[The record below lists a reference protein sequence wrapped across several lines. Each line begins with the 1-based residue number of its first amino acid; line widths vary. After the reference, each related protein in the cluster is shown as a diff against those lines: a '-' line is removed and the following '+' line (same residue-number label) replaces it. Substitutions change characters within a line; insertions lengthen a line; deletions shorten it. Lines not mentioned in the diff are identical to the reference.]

1 MGKSKEDKEM
11 SEEYED
17 ELVTS
22 HSDEN
27 PELSSTE
34 RRGPI
39 AAHSLEGSAVSE
51 LYKQDDMERR
61 LRYLPKAGET
71 VTYEEIYIPSEE

>member
-1 MGKSKEDKEM
+1 M

-27 PELSSTE
+27 PELQGGRT
-34 RRGPI
+34 GPI

-51 LYKQDDMERR
+51 LYKKNKENDPFHYKPR
-61 LRYLPKAGET
+61 AGET
-71 VTYEEIYIPSEE
+71 VIEEEVYIPDDAT

>member
-1 MGKSKEDKEM
+1 M

-27 PELSSTE
+27 PELQGGRS
-34 RRGPI
+34 GPI
-39 AAHSLEGSAVSE
+39 AAHSTEGSAVSE
-51 LYKQDDMERR
+51 LYKKDRDPFHYQ
-61 LRYLPKAGET
+61 PKAGET
-71 VTYEEIYIPSEE
+71 VIEEEVYIPPEE

>member
-1 MGKSKEDKEM
+1 M

-27 PELSSTE
+27 PELQGGRS
-34 RRGPI
+34 GPI

-51 LYKQDDMERR
+51 LYKKDNEQYFHYRPR
-61 LRYLPKAGET
+61 PGQT
-71 VTYEEIYIPSEE
+71 VVEEDVYIPQED

>member
-1 MGKSKEDKEM
+1 M
-11 SEEYED
+11 SEDDYED

-51 LYKQDDMERR
+51 LYKKERDPFH
-61 LRYLPKAGET
+61 YQPKAGET
-71 VTYEEIYIPSEE
+71 VIEEEVWIPEE

>member
-1 MGKSKEDKEM
+1 M

-34 RRGPI
+34 RRGPL
-39 AAHSLEGSAVSE
+39 AAYSTEGSAVSE
-51 LYKQDDMERR
+51 LYKQDRGR
-61 LRYLPKAGET
+61 GKKLLGVRP
-71 VTYEEIYIPSEE
+71 EEIDNILEYEDSEGNYWEKQ

>member
-1 MGKSKEDKEM
+1 M

-27 PELSSTE
+27 PELGG
-34 RRGPI
+34 RGRGGPI
-39 AAHSLEGSAVSE
+39 AAHSTEGSAVSE
-51 LYKQDDMERR
+51 LYKKDSEQYFHYKPR
-61 LRYLPKAGET
+61 AGQT
-71 VTYEEIYIPSEE
+71 VIEEDTYIPDED

>member
-1 MGKSKEDKEM
+1 M

-17 ELVTS
+17 ELITS

-27 PELSSTE
+27 PELTGTE

-39 AAHSLEGSAVSE
+39 AAHSTEGSAVSE
-51 LYKQDDMERR
+51 LYKQDRERTDPFH
-61 LRYLPKAGET
+61 YQPKAGET
-71 VTYEEIYIPSEE
+71 VIEEEVYIPPED

>member
-1 MGKSKEDKEM
+1 M

-27 PELSSTE
+27 PELTAYVKN
-34 RRGPI
+34 RGGPI
-39 AAHSLEGSAVSE
+39 AAHSTEGSAVSE
-51 LYKQDDMERR
+51 LYKKDNDERYFHFR
-61 LRYLPKAGET
+61 PSPGQT
-71 VTYEEIYIPSEE
+71 VIEEDTYIPDES

>member
-1 MGKSKEDKEM
+1 M

-27 PELSSTE
+27 PELGKGG
-34 RRGPI
+34 RGGPL
-39 AAHSLEGSAVSE
+39 AAHTTEGSAVSD
-51 LYKQDDMERR
+51 LYKDEYSP
-61 LRYLPKAGET
+61 LRYRPKAGET
-71 VTYEEIYIPSEE
+71 VVEEYIYIPPEED

>member
-1 MGKSKEDKEM
+1 M

-27 PELSSTE
+27 PELTGTE

-39 AAHSLEGSAVSE
+39 AAHSTEGSAVSE
-51 LYKQDDMERR
+51 LYKQDRERDPFHYKPR
-61 LRYLPKAGET
+61 AGET
-71 VTYEEIYIPSEE
+71 VIEEEVYIPPED

>member
-1 MGKSKEDKEM
+1 M

-27 PELSSTE
+27 PELTGTATE
-34 RRGPI
+34 RTGPI
-39 AAHSLEGSAVSE
+39 AAHSTEGSAVSE
-51 LYKQDDMERR
+51 LYNNKKDRDPFHYKPR
-61 LRYLPKAGET
+61 AGENLI
-71 VTYEEIYIPSEE
+71 EEEVYIPDDAT

>member
-1 MGKSKEDKEM
+1 M

-27 PELSSTE
+27 PELAAYVKN
-34 RRGPI
+34 RGGPI
-39 AAHSLEGSAVSE
+39 AAHSIEGSAVSE
-51 LYKQDDMERR
+51 LYKKDSEQYFHYKPRV
-61 LRYLPKAGET
+61 GQT
-71 VTYEEIYIPSEE
+71 VIEEDVYIPDEQ